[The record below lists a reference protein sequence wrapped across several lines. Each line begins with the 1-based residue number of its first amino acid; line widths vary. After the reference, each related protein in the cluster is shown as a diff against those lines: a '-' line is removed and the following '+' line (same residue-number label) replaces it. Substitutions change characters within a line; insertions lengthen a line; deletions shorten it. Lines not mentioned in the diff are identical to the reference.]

1 METTIA
7 VPVDEEVAALYRQ
20 APPELQ
26 KKMQLLLSLWVR
38 EWVQNPRS
46 LTMVM
51 DEIAQKAAE
60 RGLTAQVLEN
70 LLDDE

>member
-1 METTIA
+1 
-7 VPVDEEVAALYRQ
+7 
-20 APPELQ
+20 
-26 KKMQLLLSLWVR
+26 MQLLLSLWVR

-60 RGLTAQVLEN
+60 RGLTAQVLEK
-70 LLDDE
+70 LLV

>member
-1 METTIA
+1 METTIT

-20 APPELQ
+20 ASPELQ

-60 RGLTAQVLEN
+60 RGLTPQVLEN